1 MIPTPIWVTPTDPHT
16 PADPYVG
23 RIMRNTFDTP
33 VPELA
38 IRPVRRGDELLV
50 QEIFDG
56 MSPEARYQRFLQAM
70 PRLSEN
76 MRRMLA
82 DVDGTRHRAWA
93 AYVGDRP
100 VGVVRL
106 ISDQTG
112 NLELS
117 VAVVDAMHRRGIG
130 QRLVAVALGAANTEG
145 LESVSVMIHPDNAA
159 SITMFRRLGTRFR
172 FEFGLLI
179 GRVPVRSAA
188 STVAA

>member
-1 MIPTPIWVTPTDPHT
+1 
-16 PADPYVG
+16 
-23 RIMRNTFDTP
+23 MRNTFDTAG
-33 VPELA
+33 PEIT
-38 IRPVRRGDELLV
+38 IRPVRSGDELLV

-56 MSPEARYQRFLQAM
+56 MSPESRYQRFLQAM
-70 PRLSEN
+70 PRLSPG

-93 AYVGDRP
+93 AYFGDRS

-112 NLELS
+112 DHELS

-130 QRLVAVALGAANTEG
+130 QLLVETALAAAHTEG
-145 LESVSVMIHPDNAA
+145 LDLVSVIIHPDNAA

-179 GRVPVRSAA
+179 GRVPVRTAA
-188 STVAA
+188 SAVAA

>member
-1 MIPTPIWVTPTDPHT
+1 M
-16 PADPYVG
+16 
-23 RIMRNTFDTP
+23 MRNTFDTS
-33 VPELA
+33 VPEIT
-38 IRPVRRGDELLV
+38 IRPVRPGDELLV

-56 MSPEARYQRFLQAM
+56 MSPESRYQRFLQAM

-82 DVDGTRHRAWA
+82 DVDGARHRAWA
-93 AYVGDRP
+93 AYLGDRP
-100 VGVVRL
+100 VGVVRM

-112 NLELS
+112 DHELS
-117 VAVVDAMHRRGIG
+117 VAVVDAVHRRGIG
-130 QRLVAVALGAANTEG
+130 QRLVETALTAARAEG

-179 GRVPVRSAA
+179 GRVPVRAAA
-188 STVAA
+188 SVVAA